1 MYRQNSE
8 NSLRNNIDSGD
19 FAAYVEREIT
29 GGPSPGQVERPKGVA
44 LEASETLN
52 QIKSHPRKSLAGWI
66 VALTSACT
74 FASLGYLALTQG
86 RIVLGG
92 RRGMSTREGLSSD
105 FIGFVA
111 RHRANQHLAT
121 DSGHALRAF
130 NRLGYGWALG
140 GVRHVVCALVRPVD
154 HSIDATPV
162 ESALSWNAFGQEQTL
177 TN

>member
-1 MYRQNSE
+1 MYRQHSE

-29 GGPSPGQVERPKGVA
+29 GGPTPGQVERPKGVA

-74 FASLGYLALTQG
+74 FASLAYLALTQG

-92 RRGMSTREGLSSD
+92 RRGMSAHEGLSSD
-105 FIGFVA
+105 FVGFALLVIAQISIWQLTAGTRFA
-111 RHRANQHLAT
+111 RSTA
-121 DSGHALRAF
+121 
-130 NRLGYGWALG
+130 WAMAGLWAAC
-140 GVRHVVCALVRPVD
+140 VMWFVL
-154 HSIDATPV
+154 
-162 ESALSWNAFGQEQTL
+162 SAIL
-177 TN
+177 